1 MFDKVFIVAELS
13 ANHNGSLENAINTIK
28 SAKRAGADAIKL
40 QTFTPDSI
48 TLKSTNEDF
57 LIKGSIWA
65 NQYLY
70 DLYNKA
76 QTPWEWHAKLFE
88 VSREVGLKCFSSP
101 FDKNAVDFLEELNC
115 PYYKIAS
122 LEITDIPLIE
132 YIASKGKPIFI
143 STGIAEKED
152 IDLAIKTCMKVGNKQ
167 VVLLKCTT
175 SYPTDVSEANL
186 IMIKKYSEEYGV
198 LTGLSDHTLGSTSAV
213 MSVGYGAK
221 VIEKHFTIDK
231 RSHGLDTSF
240 SADESEFKKLV
251 VSIREA
257 EKAIGK
263 ISFNLSKSQIKNKY
277 LSRSLYVCKDVKKGD
292 VISEDNVKSVRPSY
306 GLHPKFLPEIMGKK
320 FNKKISSGTRMDLK
334 FIEKT
339 N

>member
-57 LIKGSIWA
+57 LIKDSIWA

-70 DLYNKA
+70 DLYVKA

-88 VSREVGLKCFSSP
+88 VSKEVGLKCFSSP

-175 SYPTDVSEANL
+175 SYPADVSEANL

-198 LTGLSDHTLGSTSAV
+198 LTGLSDHTLGSTSAI

-231 RSHGLDTSF
+231 RSDGLDTSF

-251 VSIREA
+251 ISIREA

-277 LSRSLYVCKDVKKGD
+277 LSRSLYVCKDVQKGD

-306 GLHPKFLPEIMGKK
+306 GLHPKYLPEIMGKK

-334 FIEKT
+334 FIEKK
-339 N
+339 